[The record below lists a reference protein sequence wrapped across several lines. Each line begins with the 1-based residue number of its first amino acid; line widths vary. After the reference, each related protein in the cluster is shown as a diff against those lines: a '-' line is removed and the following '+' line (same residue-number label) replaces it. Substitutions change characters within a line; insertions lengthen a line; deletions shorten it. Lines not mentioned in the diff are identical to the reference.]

1 MASKKNAVEGED
13 GAVETEAPKRV
24 QLVPKAVPARTR
36 GGGSSLYIDIVE
48 EFVDADIE
56 SALIEAD
63 KKAVTIVQ
71 GLRKAI
77 EGTPFE
83 EFVAVT
89 QRGEEVY
96 LVNKTLAAA
105 DDLEDDVA
113 DDDGDL

>member
-1 MASKKNAVEGED
+1 MAAKKTVDEDGIEIEAVE
-13 GAVETEAPKRV
+13 EAPKRV

-48 EFVDADIE
+48 EFVEADIE
-56 SALIEAD
+56 SAQIEAD

-89 QRGEEVY
+89 QRGSEVY
-96 LVNKTLAAA
+96 LVNKLLSDAAT
-105 DDLEDDVA
+105 DDDDDTGEDDE
-113 DDDGDL
+113 